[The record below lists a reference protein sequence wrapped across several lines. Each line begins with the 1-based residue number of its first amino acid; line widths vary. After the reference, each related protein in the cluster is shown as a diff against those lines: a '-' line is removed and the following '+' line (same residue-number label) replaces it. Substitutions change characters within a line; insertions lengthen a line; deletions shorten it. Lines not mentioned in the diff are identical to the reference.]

1 MKRKPFTVDE
11 IEQIRLLYPD
21 HSTREIAQLL
31 GRSECSIYGKAS
43 LMGLRKSPQYI
54 ERITRESAGKLS
66 QLGSASRFKKGH
78 TPANKGR
85 KMSAEMYERCS
96 STMFRKGHKPHN
108 TRYDGYESIRT
119 DKNGYRYI
127 YVRIAEGRWMPKH
140 ILIWK
145 QANGPVPNGHN
156 IVFRDGDMQNCVLE
170 NLECISDAELM
181 RRNTMH
187 NLPEDVQELIYLK
200 ARLTRAINETNKN
213 KNHERT

>member
-31 GRSECSIYGKAS
+31 GRSECSVYGKAF
-43 LMGLRKSPQYI
+43 LIGLRKSSQYI
-54 ERITRESAGKLS
+54 ERITRESANKLS
-66 QLGSASRFKKGH
+66 KLGSANRFKKGH

-85 KMSAEMYERCS
+85 KMSPEMYERCS
-96 STMFRKGHKPHN
+96 STMFRKGNGHK
-108 TRYDGYESIRT
+108 YL
-119 DKNGYRYI
+119 
-127 YVRIAEGRWMPKH
+127 YVRIAEGKWMPKH
-140 ILIWK
+140 ILIWQ
-145 QANGPVPNGHN
+145 QANGPVPDGHN
-156 IVFRDGDMQNCVLE
+156 IIFRDGDTQNCVLE

-200 ARLTRAINETNKN
+200 SRLTRAINETTKN
-213 KNHERT
+213 KNHEST